1 MPTGRS
7 SADVGRHPGP
17 ATSLALLLGLRA
29 RGLRTPARVA
39 VVVGVALLV
48 AVTVVSVTFP
58 SQVGLAPELVEAM
71 RRYLPVGFLAFVV
84 TTATAVLFGGGGR
97 EAIAADQV
105 VAYPL
110 GPTTDHL
117 AGLVLAPLNLA
128 WLLQAWSL
136 LAAVA
141 VLTRGGHTWAAVVPV
156 LLWLV
161 AVTVAVQWLSWV
173 VEYVRRGPHGELVV
187 RTTAVL
193 VGLTI
198 VVVVATGHLLDAALW
213 TPAAWASSL
222 PAMGAAGD
230 WLNWLFGCL
239 LLLAAAL
246 GMAIL
251 GVGAARLTWTRPAT
265 TQARVETRRY
275 AMRAFPRS
283 DLRAL
288 VAIDRASVWR
298 SAPLRRGLVL
308 LSLLPVVVAFAG
320 RLDWLMVPV
329 LPGLVASGG
338 ALLFGVNAWA
348 LDARGAVW
356 RESLPVAPRTVLVA
370 RAWVLV
376 EVLTVASVATL
387 LICGWRA
394 GQPTSAELSAAL
406 CATADHRAAHRR
418 VGTALVGAPA
428 VQRRPAQR
436 PGDARAAA
444 GHGRLL
450 GPARRGGDA
459 HRPGVLRG
467 GAAVSVV
474 VLRGPRR
481 GAVRDL
487 GVQPVVDGAAL
498 GAALGALP
506 GGRDRGQRLTGD
518 SGLERPRS

>member
-7 SADVGRHPGP
+7 SADVVGTGP
-17 ATSLALLLGLRA
+17 ARSLALLLGLRA

-48 AVTVVSVTFP
+48 AVTVVAVTFP

-105 VAYPL
+105 VTYPL

-128 WLLQAWSL
+128 WLLQACSCWPPSRCSPR
-136 LAAVA
+136 AA
-141 VLTRGGHTWAAVVPV
+141 TPGPPSCPSCCG
-156 LLWLV
+156 LV

-213 TPAAWASSL
+213 TPAAWASSP

-239 LLLAAAL
+239 LLTAAAL

-251 GVGAARLTWTRPAT
+251 GVGAARVTWTRPAT

-283 DLRAL
+283 DLRGWSRSTAPACGGPHRCAGGGPAQP
-288 VAIDRASVWR
+288 VARR
-298 SAPLRRGLVL
+298 GRLRRPAGLADGAGPAGPRRL
-308 LSLLPVVVAFAG
+308 GWRAPVRCERVGARRAG
-320 RLDWLMVPV
+320 R
-329 LPGLVASGG
+329 GLA
-338 ALLFGVNAWA
+338 
-348 LDARGAVW
+348 
-356 RESLPVAPRTVLVA
+356 ESLPVAPRTVLVA

-394 GQPTSAELSAAL
+394 GAPTSAELSAAL
-406 CATADHRAAHRR
+406 CAT
-418 VGTALVGAPA
+418 VTIALRTVASGLRWS
-428 VQRRPAQR
+428 VRRPFSVDLRSVRAT
-436 PGDARAAA
+436 PAPPLVMVGYSARLAVAATLT
-444 GHGRLL
+444 GLLFSVVGRLF
-450 GPARRGGDA
+450 PWWY
-459 HRPGVLRG
+459 
-467 GAAVSVV
+467 SVV
-474 VLRGPRR
+474 V
-481 GAVRDL
+481 AVVL
-487 GVQPVVDGAAL
+487 CATSVFSL
-498 GAALGALP
+498 WWT
-506 GGRDRGQRLTGD
+506 GRLW
-518 SGLERPRS
+518 ERPSVRSRVVETVASV

>member
-48 AVTVVSVTFP
+48 AVTVVAVTFP

-141 VLTRGGHTWAAVVPV
+141 VLTQGGHTWAAVVPV

-251 GVGAARLTWTRPAT
+251 GVGAARVTWTRPAT

-394 GQPTSAELSAAL
+394 GAPTSAELSAAL
-406 CATADHRAAHRR
+406 CATAAI
-418 VGTALVGAPA
+418 ALRTVASGLRWS
-428 VQRRPAQR
+428 VRRPFSVDLRSVRAT
-436 PGDARAAA
+436 PAPPLVMVAYSARLAVAATLT
-444 GHGRLL
+444 GLVFSVIGRLF
-450 GPARRGGDA
+450 PWWY
-459 HRPGVLRG
+459 P
-467 GAAVSVV
+467 V
-474 VLRGPRR
+474 VL
-481 GAVRDL
+481 AVL
-487 GVQPVVDGAAL
+487 L
-498 GAALGALP
+498 GATSVFSLWWT
-506 GGRDRGQRLTGD
+506 GRLW
-518 SGLERPRS
+518 ERPSVRSNVVETVASV

>member
-1 MPTGRS
+1 MPTGPS
-7 SADVGRHPGP
+7 SADPRPHPGP
-17 ATSLALLLGLRA
+17 AGSLALVLGLRA
-29 RGLRTPARVA
+29 RGLRTSARVA
-39 VVVGVALLV
+39 VIVGVALLV
-48 AVTVVSVTFP
+48 AVTVVAVTLP
-58 SQVGLAPELVEAM
+58 SQVALAPELVDAM
-71 RRYLPVGFLAFVV
+71 RRYLPVGFLAFSV

-97 EAIAADQV
+97 EALPADQV

-117 AGLVLAPLNLA
+117 AGLALAPLNLA
-128 WLLQAWSL
+128 WLIQAWTL
-136 LAAVA
+136 LGSVA

-156 LLWLV
+156 VLWLV
-161 AVTVAVQWLSWV
+161 AVTITVQWLSWV
-173 VEYVRRGPHGELVV
+173 VEYVRRGHRGELIV
-187 RTTAVL
+187 RTSAVL
-193 VGLTI
+193 VGAALI
-198 VVVVATGHLLDAALW
+198 LAIATGNLLTVVLW
-213 TPAAWASSL
+213 TPAAWASTLPSL
-222 PAMGAAGD
+222 GAQGD

-251 GVGAARLTWTRPAT
+251 GARAARLTWTRPAT

-275 AMRAFPRS
+275 ATRAFPRS

-356 RESLPVAPRTVLVA
+356 RESLPAEPRTVLVA

-394 GQPTSAELSAAL
+394 GQPTAAELSAAI
-406 CATADHRAAHRR
+406 CATA
-418 VGTALVGAPA
+418 TIALRTVASGLRWS
-428 VQRRPAQR
+428 VRRPFSVDLRSVRAT
-436 PGDARAAA
+436 PAPPLVMVAYSARLAVAATLT
-444 GHGRLL
+444 GLVFSVIGRLF
-450 GPARRGGDA
+450 PWWY
-459 HRPGVLRG
+459 P
-467 GAAVSVV
+467 V
-474 VLRGPRR
+474 VL
-481 GAVRDL
+481 AVL
-487 GVQPVVDGAAL
+487 L
-498 GAALGALP
+498 GATSVFSLWWT
-506 GGRDRGQRLTGD
+506 GRLW
-518 SGLERPRS
+518 ERPSVRSHVVETVASV

>member
-1 MPTGRS
+1 M
-7 SADVGRHPGP
+7 
-17 ATSLALLLGLRA
+17 
-29 RGLRTPARVA
+29 
-39 VVVGVALLV
+39 VGVALLV
-48 AVTVVSVTFP
+48 AVTVVAVTFP

-141 VLTRGGHTWAAVVPV
+141 VLTQGGHTWAAVVPV

-173 VEYVRRGPHGELVV
+173 VEYVRRGPHGGAGGADHRRARGTDHRRRRRHRPPARRRPLDA
-187 RTTAVL
+187 RR
-193 VGLTI
+193 VG
-198 VVVVATGHLLDAALW
+198 VVAAGH
-213 TPAAWASSL
+213 
-222 PAMGAAGD
+222 GRGGD

-239 LLLAAAL
+239 LLTAAAL

-251 GVGAARLTWTRPAT
+251 GVGAARVTWTRPAT

-283 DLRAL
+283 DLRGL

-394 GQPTSAELSAAL
+394 GAPTSAELSAAL
-406 CATADHRAAHRR
+406 CAT
-418 VGTALVGAPA
+418 VTIALRTVASGLRWS
-428 VQRRPAQR
+428 VRRPFSVDLRSVRAT
-436 PGDARAAA
+436 PAPPLVMVGYSARLAVAATLT
-444 GHGRLL
+444 GLLFSVVGRLF
-450 GPARRGGDA
+450 PWWY
-459 HRPGVLRG
+459 
-467 GAAVSVV
+467 SVV
-474 VLRGPRR
+474 V
-481 GAVRDL
+481 AVVL
-487 GVQPVVDGAAL
+487 CATSVFSL
-498 GAALGALP
+498 WWT
-506 GGRDRGQRLTGD
+506 GRLW
-518 SGLERPRS
+518 ERPSVRSRVVETVASV

>member
-48 AVTVVSVTFP
+48 AVTVVSVTLP
-58 SQVGLAPELVEAM
+58 SQVGPAPELVEVM

-84 TTATAVLFGGGGR
+84 TTATAVLFGGGR

-141 VLTRGGHTWAAVVPV
+141 VLTQGGHTWAAVVPV

-173 VEYVRRGPHGELVV
+173 VEYVRRGPRGELVV
-187 RTTAVL
+187 RTTAVFA
-193 VGLTI
+193 GLAI
-198 VVVVATGHLLDAALW
+198 VVVVATGHLLDAARW

-239 LLLAAAL
+239 VLTAVAL
-246 GMAIL
+246 GAAIL
-251 GVGAARLTWTRPAT
+251 GVGAARMTWTRPAT

-275 AMRAFPRS
+275 AIRAFPRG
-283 DLRAL
+283 DLQAL

-394 GQPTSAELSAAL
+394 GQPTAAELSAAVCATLTIALRTVASSLRWSVRRPFSVDLRSVRATPAPPLVMVAYSARLAVAATLTGLVFSVVGRLFPWWYCVVLAVVL
-406 CATADHRAAHRR
+406 CATS
-418 VGTALVGAPA
+418 VFSLWWT
-428 VQRRPAQR
+428 
-436 PGDARAAA
+436 
-444 GHGRLL
+444 GRLWEQ
-450 GPARRGGDA
+450 P
-459 HRPGVLRG
+459 
-467 GAAVSVV
+467 SVRSRV
-474 VLRGPRR
+474 VETV
-481 GAVRDL
+481 ASV
-487 GVQPVVDGAAL
+487 
-498 GAALGALP
+498 
-506 GGRDRGQRLTGD
+506 
-518 SGLERPRS
+518 